1 MKVFRC
7 GVVFGL
13 GGPEVRLV
21 LQLQSKEFW
30 YLAASSEE
38 RVVVVPC
45 TNLGA
50 AVLAG
55 LVLFLVYSRCVAS
68 VGIVGV
74 YNFIFNATMTAA
86 VVIFYIIP
94 RNNVVRI
101 VVTREAIVACSYRF
115 SFDKRLLNTF
125 RSIIVV

>member
-50 AVLAG
+50 AVLAWSGGWLSVVLG
-55 LVLFLVYSRCVAS
+55 LFPLRCV
-68 VGIVGV
+68 GRHGWGV
-74 YNFIFNATMTAA
+74 
-86 VVIFYIIP
+86 
-94 RNNVVRI
+94 
-101 VVTREAIVACSYRF
+101 
-115 SFDKRLLNTF
+115 
-125 RSIIVV
+125 